1 MSQQINLFNPVF
13 LQQKKIFSART
24 MAASLAALAVGVAA
38 LQLYGNTRVAAMR
51 TQGDAGAAQLTK
63 TEARLATVKAE
74 FAPRQKNPAI
84 DAELAEAQRQ
94 LAALRQVSGVL
105 ERGELG
111 NTQGYA
117 EYFRAL
123 ARQHVDGLWLTG
135 VSIGNSAG
143 GSGGDEIG
151 VRGRALDPGRVPGY
165 LNRLT
170 REPVMRGKS
179 FGSMQIVGAARGA
192 ATDERTGE
200 AGRVGGTG
208 AGSAAPWVEFS
219 LSSSAE
225 APKP

>member
-24 MAASLAALAVGVAA
+24 MAAALGALLLGVGA
-38 LQLYGNTRVAAMR
+38 LQLYGHTRVASLQSQA
-51 TQGDAGAAQLTK
+51 DAAAAQLK
-63 TEARLATVKAE
+63 KSEARLATVNAE
-74 FAPRQKNPAI
+74 FAPRQKSPALE
-84 DAELAEAQRQ
+84 AELAEAQRQ
-94 LAALRQVSGVL
+94 LAALRQVAGVL

-135 VSIGNSAG
+135 VSIVDG
-143 GSGGDEIG
+143 GSGGSGGSGGEIG
-151 VRGRALDPGRVPGY
+151 VRGRALDPGQVPGY

-179 FGSMQIVGAARGA
+179 FGSMQISEGAKNETGKGA
-192 ATDERTGE
+192 L
-200 AGRVGGTG
+200 
-208 AGSAAPWVEFS
+208 PYVEFS
-219 LSSSAE
+219 LSSSVE
-225 APKP
+225 EPRP

>member
-24 MAASLAALAVGVAA
+24 MAASLAALCVGVAA
-38 LQLYGNTRVAAMR
+38 LQVYAKTQVAAM
-51 TQGDAGAAQLTK
+51 QAQADAGAAQLKK
-63 TEARLATVKAE
+63 TEARLASVTAD
-74 FAPRQKNPAI
+74 FAPRQKDPALE
-84 DAELAEAQRQ
+84 AELAEARRQ

-123 ARQHVDGLWLTG
+123 ARQHVEGLWLTG
-135 VSIGNSAG
+135 VSIANGGG
-143 GSGGDEIG
+143 GSGNIG

-170 REPVMRGKS
+170 REPIMQGKS
-179 FGSMQIVGAARGA
+179 FGSMQIIGAGEKGDERAGAAR
-192 ATDERTGE
+192 
-200 AGRVGGTG
+200 
-208 AGSAAPWVEFS
+208 SAASPYVEFS

-225 APKP
+225 AVKP

>member
-38 LQLYGNTRVAAMR
+38 LQLYGNTRMAAM
-51 TQGDAGAAQLTK
+51 QAQADAGAAQLKK
-63 TEARLATVKAE
+63 TEARLATVKTE
-74 FAPRQKNPAI
+74 FAPRQKSQEI

-105 ERGELG
+105 GRGELG

-135 VSIGNSAG
+135 VDIG
-143 GSGGDEIG
+143 GSGGEIG

-170 REPVMRGKS
+170 REAIMQGKS
-179 FGSMQIVGAARGA
+179 FGSMQIVGAA
-192 ATDERTGE
+192 
-200 AGRVGGTG
+200 GRADNGG
-208 AGSAAPWVEFS
+208 AGGAGGAPAWVEFS
-219 LSSSAE
+219 LSSGAE

>member
-24 MAASLAALAVGVAA
+24 MAVSLAALAVGVAA
-38 LQLYGNTRVAAMR
+38 LQLYGNTRVAAM
-51 TQGDAGAAQLTK
+51 QAQAEAGAAQLAR
-63 TEARLATVKAE
+63 TEARLAGVKTD
-74 FAPRQKNPAI
+74 FAPRQKDPAI

-94 LAALRQVSGVL
+94 LAALRQVSTVL

-111 NTQGYA
+111 NTRGYA

-135 VSIGNSAG
+135 VSVASA
-143 GSGGDEIG
+143 GSGGGGTNIG

-170 REPVMRGKS
+170 REPVMQGKS
-179 FGSMQIVGAARGA
+179 FGSMQITGAPAAGTPSAGGAAPGVPA
-192 ATDERTGE
+192 
-200 AGRVGGTG
+200 
-208 AGSAAPWVEFS
+208 WVEFS
-219 LSSSAE
+219 LSSAGE
-225 APKP
+225 AAKP

>member
-13 LQQKKIFSART
+13 LQQKKLFSART
-24 MAASLAALAVGVAA
+24 MAMSLAVLLAGIGAI
-38 LQLYGNTRVAAMR
+38 QLYGNMQAA
-51 TQGDAGAAQLTK
+51 TLQQQADAGAAQLSK
-63 TEARLATVKAE
+63 TQARLATVTAE
-74 FAPRQKNPAI
+74 FAPRQKNPAFE
-84 DAELAEAQRQ
+84 AELVEAQRQ

-135 VSIGNSAG
+135 VTIG
-143 GSGGDEIG
+143 GSGGSGGEIG

-170 REPVMRGKS
+170 REPIMQGKS
-179 FGSMQIVGAARGA
+179 FSSMQIVGAGA
-192 ATDERTGE
+192 SERPFD
-200 AGRVGGTG
+200 AGK
-208 AGSAAPWVEFS
+208 AAPWVEFS
-219 LSSSAE
+219 LSSTLE
-225 APKP
+225 AAKP